1 MVKISHFH
9 CREHVGSIP
18 GWGTKIPQACEAQQ
32 GRGWCRGKCNE
43 GSHKIYEDSRTGEEK
58 GRAGA
63 TPYRKIREGLSEK
76 LTLEL
81 RPG

>member
-1 MVKISHFH
+1 MRGVIRSMKTHEQVK
-9 CREHVGSIP
+9 R
-18 GWGTKIPQACEAQQ
+18 
-32 GRGWCRGKCNE
+32 R
-43 GSHKIYEDSRTGEEK
+43 